1 MATQVDR
8 LNPDQEVPEL
18 VQNVSMTT
26 PSSHD
31 QLKKLTTVVADSGDF
46 NAIKQYSPQDAT
58 TNPSLIYK
66 AALMPEYSSLVDEA
80 ILYGKGDV
88 SVTMDKL
95 AVSFGAEISKIVPG
109 YVSTEVDARLSFDTE
124 GSIAKARELIQMYSE
139 VGIDKSRIL
148 IKLAA
153 TW

>member
-1 MATQVDR
+1 
-8 LNPDQEVPEL
+8 
-18 VQNVSMTT
+18 
-26 PSSHD
+26 
-31 QLKKLTTVVADSGDF
+31 
-46 NAIKQYSPQDAT
+46 
-58 TNPSLIYK
+58 
-66 AALMPEYSSLVDEA
+66 
-80 ILYGKGDV
+80 
-88 SVTMDKL
+88 MDKL
-95 AVSFGAEISKIVPG
+95 AVSFGAEISRIVPG